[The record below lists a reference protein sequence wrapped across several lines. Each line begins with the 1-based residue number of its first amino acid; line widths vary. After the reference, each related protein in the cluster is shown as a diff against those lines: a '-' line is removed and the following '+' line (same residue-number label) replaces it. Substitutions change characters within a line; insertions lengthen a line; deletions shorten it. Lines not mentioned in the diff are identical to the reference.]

1 MKYLPAIRA
10 IRVVQIGLA
19 ILLSAALN
27 FSNAKSDAH
36 VFEASEAVFE
46 KVVFA
51 TDTGDLGL
59 AIQDQRFSENSE
71 ASQGFGDCHIHI
83 IGLKQA
89 QLACDQ
95 SSADRSRYWADASV
109 VLAALQGFYR
119 PPRG

>member
-1 MKYLPAIRA
+1 MSCKGPVMKYLPAIRA

-27 FSNAKSDAH
+27 FSNAKADAH
-36 VFEASEAVFE
+36 VF
-46 KVVFA
+46 
-51 TDTGDLGL
+51 
-59 AIQDQRFSENSE
+59 
-71 ASQGFGDCHIHI
+71 
-83 IGLKQA
+83 GLKQA